1 MPRAAKDTS
10 SVLVLGDESAVTPAI
25 RPDPIT
31 ATTTILPPDVLVA
44 PDGLPLTSLAG
55 DAPDGLPLTSLTDDT
70 PVSLALDA
78 PLLTPPPDAVEASV
92 PPEEPTMPETTP
104 YDALSAKEKA
114 AQTPKDLAEAN
125 RGAVAP
131 RPYAEHNESPR
142 GDETSERGLETRGP
156 DALGILS
163 PNGPGAARIPVEG
176 ETPVYD
182 GYGRTFAEG
191 ESTALVTFAGG
202 KSRYMGDNID
212 QIHPDSQRTYH
223 FTAGH
228 PTRVHAD
235 DAPFFLEHDTLAFT
249 KAEE

>member
-1 MPRAAKDTS
+1 MPRTAKDTS
-10 SVLVLGDESAVTPAI
+10 TVAPTRPGDERAGTTAVAPDTLTTPDTSPTPA
-25 RPDPIT
+25 
-31 ATTTILPPDVLVA
+31 TIVPPDALVA
-44 PDGLPLTSLAG
+44 PDGLPLTSST
-55 DAPDGLPLTSLTDDT
+55 DGVPAVKSDDTPLLTSL
-70 PVSLALDA
+70 
-78 PLLTPPPDAVEASV
+78 PDAAATSV

-131 RPYAEHNESPR
+131 RPYAERNDPPR

-156 DALGILS
+156 DVLGILS

-176 ETPVYD
+176 EARYD
-182 GYGRTFAEG
+182 GYGRVFAED
-191 ESTALVTFAGG
+191 EQTALVTFTGG
-202 KSRYMGDNID
+202 KNRYMGDNID
-212 QIHPDSQRTYH
+212 QVHPDSGRTYH

-235 DAPFFLEHDTLAFT
+235 DAPFFLEHDVLAFD